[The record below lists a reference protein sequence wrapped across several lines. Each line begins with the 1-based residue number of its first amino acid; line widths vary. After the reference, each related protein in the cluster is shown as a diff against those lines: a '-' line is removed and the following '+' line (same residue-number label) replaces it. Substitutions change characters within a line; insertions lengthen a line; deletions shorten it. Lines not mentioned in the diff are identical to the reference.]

1 MKMRKLTRRLINEVE
16 DDQVDQNTSAFLA
29 SMNAYFND
37 LYDPTDPSMTRI
49 PAWDWKMQVNLAIKY
64 FEHELNNLVKTA
76 EEELI
81 NGEFY
86 K

>member
-16 DDQVDQNTSAFLA
+16 DDQVDQNTSELLA

-37 LYDPTDPSMTRI
+37 LYDPTNPSMTHI
-49 PAWDWKMQVNLAIKY
+49 PAWNWKKQVNLAIKY
-64 FEHELNNLVKTA
+64 FGYELDNLVKIA
-76 EEELI
+76 EEELN